1 MLNTF
6 RKYSTSTGVK
16 ILYGVLALAFI
27 IWGVGAV
34 GMGQRMDVVAK
45 VYGEPISQRDLD
57 RATAALQ
64 RRYEELFKGNVQI
77 PGLNL
82 RGQALDQ
89 LLDEALLEHE
99 AARLGLAVTDGELV
113 SAVTHMP
120 EFQRDGRF
128 DRDLLERLLQAQ
140 RDRGEFEEQLR
151 RSLLFQRLQALVT
164 DGVQVSP
171 AEVEAQYR
179 LDHDR
184 VSLRVVKI
192 AAADLGKDVTP
203 TDEELRKYLADH
215 ADRYRVPERVRVRY
229 VAYREV
235 DFLPEATVSDEAI
248 QAYYDDHKDD
258 RFSDPEQ
265 VRLRHI
271 VVSLPAD
278 ADEARRAAARKKA
291 EDLLARIRAGA
302 DFAAVAKQASDDAA
316 SAAKGG
322 ELGLVARG
330 RLPAAVEDAA
340 FALEPGKVSDVIET
354 PGGFEI
360 VKVEEH
366 LPGGPK
372 PLAAVREE
380 IVQVL
385 RNQRALELARAR
397 AEADRAA
404 VVHGK
409 SLAEAA
415 GGRPVVETPPF
426 AATDPIPGVGRLKA
440 FADAAFA
447 LGDGEVSD
455 LIETEDAVYLLS
467 PFAREPAHVP
477 PLEDLRDRVLAD
489 FRRARG
495 EQLARDRAEALRAQA
510 ATDGLVKAAAAA
522 RLEVIETGPFDRRT
536 AAIPKLGVAPELRA
550 DAFALTPEAPL
561 APKVYVV
568 GGDAVVAAL
577 AERLPADM
585 TGFAAAKEQLAD
597 RLLQQKRTEITT
609 AYLDFLKRRAQQEGA
624 LDVRADAL
632 GQG

>member
-16 ILYGVLALAFI
+16 ILYGVLALAFV

-34 GMGQRMDVVAK
+34 GMGRRMDIVAT

-140 RDRGEFEEQLR
+140 RDRGEFEEQL
-151 RSLLFQRLQALVT
+151 
-164 DGVQVSP
+164 
-171 AEVEAQYR
+171 
-179 LDHDR
+179 
-184 VSLRVVKI
+184 
-192 AAADLGKDVTP
+192 
-203 TDEELRKYLADH
+203 KYLADH

-366 LPGGPK
+366 RPGGPK

-404 VVHGK
+404 V
-409 SLAEAA
+409 
-415 GGRPVVETPPF
+415 
-426 AATDPIPGVGRLKA
+426 
-440 FADAAFA
+440 
-447 LGDGEVSD
+447 
-455 LIETEDAVYLLS
+455 
-467 PFAREPAHVP
+467 
-477 PLEDLRDRVLAD
+477 
-489 FRRARG
+489 
-495 EQLARDRAEALRAQA
+495 
-510 ATDGLVKAAAAA
+510 
-522 RLEVIETGPFDRRT
+522 
-536 AAIPKLGVAPELRA
+536 
-550 DAFALTPEAPL
+550 
-561 APKVYVV
+561 
-568 GGDAVVAAL
+568 
-577 AERLPADM
+577 
-585 TGFAAAKEQLAD
+585 
-597 RLLQQKRTEITT
+597 
-609 AYLDFLKRRAQQEGA
+609 
-624 LDVRADAL
+624 
-632 GQG
+632 

>member
-16 ILYGVLALAFI
+16 ILYGVLALAFV

-34 GMGQRMDVVAK
+34 GMGRRMDIVAT

-64 RRYEELFKGNVQI
+64 RRYEELFKCNVQI

-113 SAVTHMP
+113 SAVTRMP
-120 EFQRDGRF
+120 E
-128 DRDLLERLLQAQ
+128 AQ

-340 FALEPGKVSDVIET
+340 FALEPGKVSDVIE
-354 PGGFEI
+354 
-360 VKVEEH
+360 
-366 LPGGPK
+366 
-372 PLAAVREE
+372 
-380 IVQVL
+380 
-385 RNQRALELARAR
+385 
-397 AEADRAA
+397 
-404 VVHGK
+404 
-409 SLAEAA
+409 
-415 GGRPVVETPPF
+415 
-426 AATDPIPGVGRLKA
+426 
-440 FADAAFA
+440 
-447 LGDGEVSD
+447 
-455 LIETEDAVYLLS
+455 
-467 PFAREPAHVP
+467 
-477 PLEDLRDRVLAD
+477 
-489 FRRARG
+489 
-495 EQLARDRAEALRAQA
+495 
-510 ATDGLVKAAAAA
+510 
-522 RLEVIETGPFDRRT
+522 
-536 AAIPKLGVAPELRA
+536 
-550 DAFALTPEAPL
+550 
-561 APKVYVV
+561 
-568 GGDAVVAAL
+568 
-577 AERLPADM
+577 
-585 TGFAAAKEQLAD
+585 
-597 RLLQQKRTEITT
+597 
-609 AYLDFLKRRAQQEGA
+609 
-624 LDVRADAL
+624 
-632 GQG
+632 

>member
-179 LDHDR
+179 LDH
-184 VSLRVVKI
+184 
-192 AAADLGKDVTP
+192 
-203 TDEELRKYLADH
+203 
-215 ADRYRVPERVRVRY
+215 YRVPERVRVRY

-366 LPGGPK
+366 RPGGPK

>member
-16 ILYGVLALAFI
+16 ILYGVLALAFV

-34 GMGQRMDVVAK
+34 GMGRRMDVVAT

-113 SAVTHMP
+113 SAVTRMP

-128 DRDLLERLLQAQ
+128 DRDLLERLL
-140 RDRGEFEEQLR
+140 
-151 RSLLFQRLQALVT
+151 
-164 DGVQVSP
+164 
-171 AEVEAQYR
+171 
-179 LDHDR
+179 HDR

-203 TDEELRKYLADH
+203 TDDELRKYLADH

-235 DFLPEATVSDEAI
+235 DFLPEAMVSDEAI

-278 ADEARRAAARKKA
+278 ADEARRTAARKKA

-316 SAAKGG
+316 SAGKGG
-322 ELGLVARG
+322 DLGLVTRG

-366 LPGGPK
+366 RPGGPK

-477 PLEDLRDRVLAD
+477 PLEDIRDRVLAD